1 MTASSNTLVPNNPLL
16 QHVRTPELQHSSL
29 WSLLAFHLVGN
40 NVNHREHLLLLN
52 YTTEAFR
59 LKANEN
65 VQAQTRTKL
74 SIILPIEPFSL
85 LLANSVTL
93 CIKEG

>member
-1 MTASSNTLVPNNPLL
+1 MASGNTFVPNNPRL
-16 QHVRTPELQHSSL
+16 QHVRVSELWHSFL
-29 WSLLAFHLVGN
+29 WSLPAIHLVGN

-52 YTTEAFR
+52 YTTEGFR

-85 LLANSVTL
+85 LLANSGAL